1 MGIPFE
7 SLRLENTP
15 LFGNVIALFFFAEF
29 LRCFPV
35 DCIVGC
41 LFVRAGTFSELDMVF
56 WVMNGKA
63 LEIFGYH
70 DGVTNSRGSDHWL
83 EKRGAT
89 SVSPSSSSLCQ
100 LNHSIMSKS
109 NC

>member
-29 LRCFPV
+29 PRCFPV

-56 WVMNGKA
+56 WVMNEKA

-70 DGVTNSRGSDHWL
+70 DGVTKLPWFGPLVGKARRYFRL
-83 EKRGAT
+83 TLLFE
-89 SVSPSSSSLCQ
+89 PMP
-100 LNHSIMSKS
+100 IKS
-109 NC
+109 